1 MNAHAEIKQLSK
13 MLKNLDRWIE
23 DAATFAKTR
32 NFDPEV
38 YVQLRLYPDMFPLV
52 KQVQAACDAAKFA
65 AAYLTGQKPPVH
77 PDTETT
83 LAQIRERIAT
93 CAAYLDGLTEAD
105 FAGAAERR
113 VSPPWL
119 GGAWLTAEDYMR
131 EAAVPNFHFHV
142 VTAYDILRHAGVQL
156 GKVSF
161 IGALPVKQG

>member
-23 DAATFAKTR
+23 EATAYAKTR

-38 YVQLRLYPDMFPLV
+38 YVTLRLSPDMFPLV

-83 LAQIRERIAT
+83 LGQIRERITT
-93 CAAYLDGLTEAD
+93 CTAYLDGLAEAD

-119 GGAWLTAEDYMR
+119 GGAWLTAEDYLR

-142 VTAYDILRHAGVQL
+142 VTAYDLLRHAGVQL
-156 GKVSF
+156 GKTSF
-161 IGALPVKQG
+161 IGTLPVKPG